1 MIDNRIDEIIRYVEK
16 GYSIRK
22 IAEKLQI
29 STHTVKALI
38 ALYKNKKKIEFL
50 IIEKP

>member
-22 IAEKLQI
+22 ISEKLQI
-29 STHTVKALI
+29 STHTVKSLI
-38 ALYKNKKKIEFL
+38 VLYKNKKGIEFL
-50 IIEKP
+50 FK